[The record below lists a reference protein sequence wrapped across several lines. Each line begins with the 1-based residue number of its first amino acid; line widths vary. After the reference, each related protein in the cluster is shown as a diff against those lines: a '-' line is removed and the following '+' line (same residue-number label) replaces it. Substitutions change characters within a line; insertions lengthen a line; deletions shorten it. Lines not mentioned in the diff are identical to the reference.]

1 MNILIYPPTIDWG
14 FMKQRPQQLMQNFAK
29 QGYTVFYCNKTQQ
42 DREIEEIEPNLFLVH
57 HHDNWLNNILPNV
70 RREKDCK
77 VGVWCSWAMLA
88 KELKVYKADWI
99 IYDCVDEFADWVKY
113 EKEMMEVAD
122 AVSCTA
128 ERLYLRLKKEY
139 PHKRIFLIRNGY
151 DESMGLH
158 IPSRQSVTGEKK
170 IIGYIGAWAPWVD
183 DNLIKRLARAF
194 KDCEIKIIG
203 IEFGR
208 KFTLDY
214 LPNITFLGHLPHHQ
228 LASHLNQMAV
238 CIIPF
243 KITPVTL
250 ATNPV
255 KMYEYLATGKPVVS
269 TALPECLLV
278 KEFVDIGRSY
288 PEFISKVQSR
298 LENPGDSSIRKN
310 FALSNT
316 WSHRVK
322 QAISLINSLNK

>member
-42 DREIEEIEPNLFLVH
+42 DREIEEIAPNLYLVH
-57 HHDNWLNNILPNV
+57 HHDNWLNDTLPNV
-70 RREKDCK
+70 RKEKGCK

-99 IYDCVDEFADWVKY
+99 IYDCVDEFADWIKY
-113 EKEMMEVAD
+113 EKEMIEIAD

-128 ERLYLRLKKEY
+128 ERLYFRLKKEY
-139 PHKRIFLIRNGY
+139 PHKKIDLIRNAY

-158 IPSRQSVTGEKK
+158 IPSRHSLPPKK

-183 DNLIKRLARAF
+183 DHLIIRLAHEF

-203 IEFGR
+203 VEFGK
-208 KFTLDY
+208 KFSLDH
-214 LPNITFLGHLPHHQ
+214 LPNVTFLGHLPHHE
-228 LASHLNQMAV
+228 LASHLKQMAI

-243 KITPVTL
+243 KLTSVTL

-278 KEFVDIGRSY
+278 KDLVDVGRSY
-288 PEFISKVQSR
+288 SEFISKVHSR
-298 LENPGDSSIRKN
+298 LKDPGDSSIRKKY
-310 FALSNT
+310 ALSNT
-316 WSHRVK
+316 WSHRVN
-322 QAISLINSLNK
+322 QAITLINNLH